1 MITSSSSLKMDSFDK
16 ENTDIN
22 NDSIIKHHSVVTND
36 IEREKDVNKNQPNL
50 NKSNSNFNYTALKE
64 KVNQIYGGN
73 NIELW
78 DDDDEENTNVKKQL
92 SFVSNEKLNKFTEV
106 LKKDDYDIYYDKGKL
121 KKIKKKK
128 QFNKTNFFQKRQ
140 NRSQKTY

>member
-36 IEREKDVNKNQPNL
+36 REREKDVNKNKPNL

-106 LKKDDYDIYYDKGKL
+106 LKKDDYDIDYDKGKL

>member
-22 NDSIIKHHSVVTND
+22 NDSIIKHHSVFTND
-36 IEREKDVNKNQPNL
+36 REREKDVNKNKPNL

-78 DDDDEENTNVKKQL
+78 DDDDDENTNVKKQL

-106 LKKDDYDIYYDKGKL
+106 LKKDDYDIDYDKGKL